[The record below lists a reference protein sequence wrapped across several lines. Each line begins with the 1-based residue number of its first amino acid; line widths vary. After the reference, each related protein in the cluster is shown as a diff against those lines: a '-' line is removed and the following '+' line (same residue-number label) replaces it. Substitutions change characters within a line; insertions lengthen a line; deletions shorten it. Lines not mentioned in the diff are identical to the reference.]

1 MAKKLVAY
9 FSAGGTTKKIAEQIA
24 EAGNADLCKIPLQ
37 SDAFRFAH
45 RPKRRNGKMNPSA
58 SQIVRNRNSGMQK
71 AAYTTFTAHFQ
82 NFFCQHLILFIR
94 QTFLSQNHCM
104 RMQMNHLLHLFQ
116 KIALHQ
122 CAVCDRNGMFI
133 LFTHKYNHSEPAA
146 SRPAPYHHTFY

>member
-9 FSAGGTTKKIAEQIA
+9 FSASGTTKKIAEMVA

-71 AAYTTFTAHFQ
+71 AAHPFLVAQAQ
-82 NFFCQHLILFIR
+82 NFFCQCFIRIVRQILF
-94 QTFLSQNHCM
+94 S
-104 RMQMNHLLHLFQ
+104 
-116 KIALHQ
+116 
-122 CAVCDRNGMFI
+122 
-133 LFTHKYNHSEPAA
+133 
-146 SRPAPYHHTFY
+146 